1 MTPMPEPID
10 TQTPQLRRALITG
23 AASGIGAATARALAD
38 RGVQLLLHTRANT
51 AGLDAVATT
60 CRERGAEVH
69 TRLVD
74 LAEAGAATALV
85 QQALQA
91 FGGLDQIVSNAG
103 HASRAAIGEATRAEL
118 EHAWAG
124 MPAAFYE
131 LLSAGREA
139 LAASP
144 CGAVVA
150 VSSFVAH
157 RFRAGENFPTSAA
170 AKAALEALVRAAAVQ
185 FAPARVTVNA
195 VAPGYT
201 RKDKAAATALA
212 AQAWEQ
218 AARDTPLGRLTL
230 PDDVAAL
237 TAFLLGPHARHIT
250 GQVIH
255 VDGGLTLG

>member
-1 MTPMPEPID
+1 V
-10 TQTPQLRRALITG
+10 LITG
-23 AASGIGAATARALAD
+23 AASGIGAACARALAAPGT
-38 RGVQLLLHTRANT
+38 RLLLHTRAN
-51 AGLDAVATT
+51 ADGLAAVAAEG
-60 CRERGAEVH
+60 RARGAEVI
-69 TRLVD
+69 TQLAD
-74 LAEAGAATALV
+74 LAEPAAARALV
-85 QQALQA
+85 EAALA
-91 FGGLDQIVSNAG
+91 RFGALDRIVSNAG

-118 EHAWAG
+118 DYAWAG

-131 LLSAGREA
+131 LLAAAREP

-157 RFRAGENFPTSAA
+157 RFRRGENFPTSAA

-185 FAPARVTVNA
+185 LAPAGVTVNA

-237 TAFLLGPHARHIT
+237 VAFLLGPHARHIT

>member
-1 MTPMPEPID
+1 MPQNPSSSIAR
-10 TQTPQLRRALITG
+10 QVVAVVTG
-23 AASGIGAATARALAD
+23 AASGIGAATARALAAP
-38 RGVQLLLHTRANT
+38 GVRLVLHTRANA
-51 AGLDAVATT
+51 AGLDAVAAG
-60 CRERGAEVH
+60 CRAQGAEVLS
-69 TRLVD
+69 TRSD

-91 FGGLDQIVSNAG
+91 FGALDQIVSNAG
-103 HASRAAIGEATRAEL
+103 HASRAAIGDAPRAEL
-118 EHAWAG
+118 EHALAG
-124 MPAAFYE
+124 MPLAFYE
-131 LLSAGREA
+131 LLSAARDA

-212 AQAWEQ
+212 AHAWEQ
-218 AARDTPLGRLTL
+218 AARDTPLGRLAL